1 MKKIGF
7 VVYGLV
13 GAGLVFS
20 GFATTER
27 GLKENNRTE
36 LERVV
41 SDYDELGDL
50 GFKGYSPMDYKVA
63 FSNGEKDV
71 VVDYS
76 DGDYKVS
83 EREAVYG
90 GLVASIYNN
99 GSEYEVVV
107 PEYDTWITLQSAS
120 GEQLSATIWHESFHA
135 YQNDYCK
142 LEENMDSKV
151 LSETEL
157 AEQIDNDAEKKKLY
171 QKELDILGEL
181 TNEESTC
188 DANEIAIEYL
198 SASEERD
205 AFLTDEENR
214 AEALYEMME
223 GSAYYVESKAV
234 SYENGEAIYRKNY
247 LDTASEY
254 ADGNAKY
261 YHHGMLECMLL
272 DQLDPE
278 WKTSYS
284 FDRTLDEVIAEYV
297 TK

>member
-1 MKKIGF
+1 MKKLGLVI
-7 VVYGLV
+7 YGLV
-13 GAGLVFS
+13 GVGLILS
-20 GFATTER
+20 GFATTEK

-36 LERVV
+36 LDRVV
-41 SDYDELGDL
+41 SDYEELGDM
-50 GFKGYSPMDYKVA
+50 GFKGYRPMDYKVA
-63 FSNGEKDV
+63 FSNGEKDI

-83 EREAVYG
+83 ERKAVYG
-90 GLVASIYNN
+90 GLVGSIYKNET
-99 GSEYEVVV
+99 EYEVVV
-107 PEYDTWITLQSAS
+107 PEYDTWITLQGAS
-120 GEQLSATIWHESFHA
+120 GEQLSAVIWHESFHA
-135 YQNDYCK
+135 YQNDYCR
-142 LEENMDSKV
+142 LEESIDSKV

-157 AEQIDNDAEKKKLY
+157 AELIDNDAEKKSLY
-171 QKELDILGEL
+171 QKELQILGEL
-181 TNEESTC
+181 TKEDSTC
-188 DANEIAIEYL
+188 DAEEIALEYL

-205 AFLTDEENR
+205 AVLTDEENR

-234 SYENGEAIYRKNY
+234 SYENGEAVYRKNY
-247 LDTASEY
+247 LNNASEY
-254 ADGNAKY
+254 ANGNAKY

-278 WKTSYS
+278 WKASYS